1 MCIMTCNAM
10 CKSAVACSLVV
21 IAACVM
27 FTAQQSP
34 SSEDSGGG
42 NFGPDAATMAA
53 ANRIHLSPGPHFSN
67 FKLSSSCPSTPHTAS
82 TSTGKLFATCLVC
95 GKQLSN
101 QYNLRVHMETHQN
114 VNYACGVC
122 SHISRSRD
130 ALRKHV
136 AYRHPGEGREK
147 ATLVGP
153 RERRCGP
160 EGRNRSMLGSG
171 TNGADVKTRVPLG
184 LGSNGLGAQGS
195 EGMFVAGSNGIGGI
209 LGKGVD
215 MVGEEMA
222 SSEIKV
228 ITDEDNKLA

>member
-1 MCIMTCNAM
+1 
-10 CKSAVACSLVV
+10 
-21 IAACVM
+21 M

-42 NFGPDAATMAA
+42 NFGPDAAATA

-67 FKLSSSCPSTPHTAS
+67 LKLNSSSPSTPHAAS

-136 AYRHPGEGREK
+136 SYRHPGEGREK

-160 EGRNRSMLGSG
+160 EGRNRSVLGSG
-171 TNGADVKTRVPLG
+171 TNGVEVKTRVPFG
-184 LGSNGLGAQGS
+184 IGSNGVGAQGS
-195 EGMFVAGSNGIGGI
+195 EGVDIAGSNGIGI
-209 LGKGVD
+209 LAKGLD
-215 MVGEEMA
+215 TVGEEMA
-222 SSEIKV
+222 SRKIKV
-228 ITDEDNKLA
+228 ITDNKHA